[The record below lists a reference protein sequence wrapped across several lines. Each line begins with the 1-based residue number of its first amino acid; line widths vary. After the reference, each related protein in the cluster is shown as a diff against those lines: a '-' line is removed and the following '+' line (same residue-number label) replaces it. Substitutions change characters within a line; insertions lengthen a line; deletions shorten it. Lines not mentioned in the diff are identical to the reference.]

1 MQCQGLTKSGN
12 PCRNQATANGYCY
25 RHGGIPTRQ
34 ASRKEFE
41 KSYAAMTPEQR
52 SEHNSFTMGCL
63 LVVILLALIYG
74 AITGD
79 WSGVGKWLSR

>member
-1 MQCQGLTKSGN
+1 MQCKGLTKSGK

-25 RHGGIPTRQ
+25 LHGGIPTRQ

-41 KSYAAMTPEQR
+41 KSYAAMTPEAR
-52 SEHNSFTMGCL
+52 SEHNIVTAWCL
-63 LVVILLALIYG
+63 LVVIVLALIYG
-74 AITGD
+74 VISGD